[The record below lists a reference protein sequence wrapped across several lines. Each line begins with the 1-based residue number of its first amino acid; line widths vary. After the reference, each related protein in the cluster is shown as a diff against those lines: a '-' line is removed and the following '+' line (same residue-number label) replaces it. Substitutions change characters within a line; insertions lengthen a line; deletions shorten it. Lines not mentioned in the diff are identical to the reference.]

1 ISVDERTYD
10 KNYFGFYISHTA
22 SSAAVKEAQAKDI
35 KSVKDH
41 WSAKFGKI
49 FIIGGLVYLV
59 GVYFFMF
66 RGDSEEE
73 AQPTPQPTEQ
83 IEQVAQPKPAINQ
96 SQGFG
101 FLDGFQF
108 YVSGWSKQL
117 VETDG
122 RFDSERSFYRVYVDV
137 YREDKFEFTLEHTD
151 LIKLGYA
158 FKQLSECVYQ
168 LKYFD
173 SSRVVT
179 CRKSVIEPQPNDNVL
194 DVIKTVPS
202 VEI

>member
-1 ISVDERTYD
+1 
-10 KNYFGFYISHTA
+10 
-22 SSAAVKEAQAKDI
+22 
-35 KSVKDH
+35 
-41 WSAKFGKI
+41 
-49 FIIGGLVYLV
+49 
-59 GVYFFMF
+59 M
-66 RGDSEEE
+66 
-73 AQPTPQPTEQ
+73 
-83 IEQVAQPKPAINQ
+83 
-96 SQGFG
+96 
-101 FLDGFQF
+101 
-108 YVSGWSKQL
+108 SGWSKQL

-137 YREDKFEFTLEHTD
+137 YREDKLEFTLEHTD

-179 CRKSVIEPQPNDNVL
+179 CRKSVIEPQPNDNAL